1 MRFRLPGRS
10 PAPPLGPPEG
20 WRTALHAAFFV
31 GGPGGHD
38 VFAWAA
44 GSRNREQRSTVAF
57 TLYLLWRRDAA
68 GVYEI
73 LDDLGR
79 RVGPFPV
86 GRTSR
91 MLQTLSDASI
101 TIYVNHPER
110 PDLTEHTSELW
121 REVLKGRLRLHRRR
135 WLEPLVFP
143 VLSTVFSRRILE
155 TALLGQRPEQFFGAR
170 PELRARFARVVPL
183 VDPSVP
189 LERETAAGDLAAL
202 LESPVRLHNVL
213 AALAVAIRA
222 AHDFEATEA
231 LVRELH
237 AGVDAHG
244 RLWLLQAFAV
254 LLPETPAAWLPLVED
269 LTRDLLERDR
279 ATFVGHDDG
288 RLGDFDIMLL
298 PLGLAYAKSAEV
310 EGMPYLDEVVAGALE
325 AGDSAFL
332 ARVLE
337 GLAPVGFHHP
347 EVLFRT
353 LRPLMG
359 HLLDLPAVLP
369 ALARTLADVRTVWF
383 DQVDLFLRAS
393 AASPDFRHDVAAKTD
408 PDRMRR
414 LVGWVG
420 IYNNAVHQ
428 ALHYPRMRRILLVG
442 GLQELATAPS
452 PRRFVLG
459 YTRPVLEFL
468 HDSDFELIRWTLPEE
483 PLPA

>member
-1 MRFRLPGRS
+1 MRFRLPRRS
-10 PAPPLGPPEG
+10 PAPALGPPEG

-44 GSRNREQRSTVAF
+44 GSRNRDQRSTVAF
-57 TLYLLWRRDAA
+57 TLYLLWRRDPA

-73 LDDLGR
+73 LDALGR

-101 TIYVNHPER
+101 TIYINHPER
-110 PDLTEHTSELW
+110 PDVTERTSELW
-121 REVLKGRLRLHRRR
+121 RDVLKGRLRLHRRR

-155 TALLGQRPEQFFGAR
+155 TALLGQHPEEFFGAA
-170 PELRARFARVVPL
+170 PDLRACFARVVPL
-183 VDPSVP
+183 VDPNHP
-189 LERETAAGDLAAL
+189 LEREKAAGDLAAL

-213 AALAVAIRA
+213 AALVVAVRA
-222 AHDFEATEA
+222 AHDFEATEP

-237 AGVDAHG
+237 AGMDAHG

-254 LLPETPAAWLPLVED
+254 LLPETPPAWLPLVEEH
-269 LTRDLLERDR
+269 TRDLVERDR
-279 ATFVGHDDG
+279 ETFLRHDEG

-298 PLGLAYAKSAEV
+298 PLGLAYSKSAEV
-310 EGMPYLDEVVAGALE
+310 EGMPYLDDVLAGALE
-325 AGDSAFL
+325 AGDGAFL

-337 GLAPVGFHHP
+337 ALAPVGFHHP
-347 EVLFRT
+347 EVLFRS

-359 HLLDLPAVLP
+359 HLLDLPAAVP
-369 ALARTLADVRTVWF
+369 ALARTLADMRTVWF

-393 AASPDFRHDVAAKTD
+393 PASPEFRHDVAAKTD
-408 PDRMRR
+408 PERMRR

-428 ALHYPRMRRILLVG
+428 ALHYPRMRRILLLG
-442 GLQELATAPS
+442 GLQELAAATS
-452 PRRFVLG
+452 PKRFVLG
-459 YTRPVLEFL
+459 YTRPVLSFL

-483 PLPA
+483 SRPA